1 VVYWV
6 LGGQRNDVSKLSDA
20 TYQVPVLPP
29 RPSLVLAALE
39 TPRAFVE
46 IIALTAAAP
55 FLYLA
60 AALGEEHPVLVLP
73 GFTADDDSTVVLR
86 GYLRQLGYRAHGWRL
101 GRNFGHKALSEQ
113 LFDRLEQLH
122 SDSGKR
128 VSLVGW
134 SLGGIL
140 ARELAREYPTLVRQV
155 ISLGSPFASRQGGT
169 NVPRVLFRIL
179 SGRLREE
186 PIDERIA
193 SPPPVHSTAIYSR
206 TDGVAHWLACVER
219 EAPHTDNIE
228 VPGSHCGLGVNPFV
242 FYAIA
247 DRLAEPTAGWRRFD
261 KSGWRSVFYG

>member
-1 VVYWV
+1 M
-6 LGGQRNDVSKLSDA
+6 GGAGQKRREMSKLSEA
-20 TYQVPVLPP
+20 TYRIPVLPP

-39 TPRAFVE
+39 APRAFLE

-55 FLYLA
+55 FLYQA
-60 AALGEEHPVLVLP
+60 APRGDEHPVLVLP
-73 GFTADDDSTVVLR
+73 GFTADDSSTVVLR
-86 GYLRQLGYRAHGWRL
+86 RFLRRLGYRAHGWRL
-101 GRNFGHKALSEQ
+101 GRNLGHKGLGKQ
-113 LFDRLEQLH
+113 LFHRLEQLY

-140 ARELAREYPTLVRQV
+140 AREVARDYPTLVRQV

-169 NVPRVLFRIL
+169 NVPRVLFRIV
-179 SGRLREE
+179 SGRYREE
-186 PIDERIA
+186 ATYERSA
-193 SPPPVHSTAIYSR
+193 LPPPVHSTSIYSR

-219 EAPHTDNIE
+219 EAPHTENIE

-247 DRLAEPTAGWRRFD
+247 DRLAQSTAGWRRFD

>member
-1 VVYWV
+1 M
-6 LGGQRNDVSKLSDA
+6 SKLSRA
-20 TYQVPVLPP
+20 TYRIPVLPP
-29 RPSLVLAALE
+29 RPSLLLAVVE

-46 IIALTAAAP
+46 LMALTAAAP

-60 AALGEEHPVLVLP
+60 APRGDEHPVLVLP
-73 GFTADDDSTVVLR
+73 GFTADDDSTIVLR
-86 GYLRQLGYRAHGWRL
+86 RYLRQLGYRAHGWRL
-101 GRNFGHKALSEQ
+101 GRNFGHKALSKQ

-122 SDSGKR
+122 SGSGKH

-140 ARELAREYPTLVRQV
+140 ARELARENPTLVRQV
-155 ISLGSPFASRQGGT
+155 ISLGSPVSSQGGS
-169 NVPRVLFRIL
+169 NVPTVLFRIL
-179 SGRLREE
+179 SGRRREE
-186 PIDERIA
+186 LVNKRSA

-219 EAPHTDNIE
+219 EAPYTDNIE

-247 DRLAEPTAGWRRFD
+247 DRLAQSTSGWKRFD
-261 KSGWRSVFYG
+261 KSGWRSAFFR

>member
-1 VVYWV
+1 MDC
-6 LGGQRNDVSKLSDA
+6 LRGHGKPEMSNLSEA
-20 TYQVPVLPP
+20 TYRIPVLPP

-39 TPRAFVE
+39 APRAFLE

-60 AALGEEHPVLVLP
+60 APRADEHPVLVLP
-73 GFTADDDSTVVLR
+73 GFTADDISTVVLR
-86 GYLRQLGYRAHGWRL
+86 RYLRQLGYRAHGWRL
-101 GRNFGHKALSEQ
+101 GRNLGHKALGKQ
-113 LFDRLEQLH
+113 LFHRLEQLH

-155 ISLGSPFASRQGGT
+155 ISLGSPFASREGRT
-169 NVPRVLFRIL
+169 NVPGVLFRIL
-179 SGRLREE
+179 SGRSREE
-186 PIDERIA
+186 AVHERFA
-193 SPPPVHSTAIYSR
+193 LPPPVHSTAIYSR

-228 VPGSHCGLGVNPFV
+228 VTGSHCGLGVNPFV

-247 DRLAEPTAGWRRFD
+247 DRLAQPTTAWSRFD
-261 KSGWRSVFYG
+261 KSGWKRIFYS